1 MKLTNEQKRL
11 IRSNLVNFRSVVL
24 ANDSET
30 ELKSPQFHYDLSDLL
45 LNEKVNVAIEMFR
58 ESGKSS
64 YALRTFPLYCLAYP
78 NKKRDYIVIIKGNQT
93 LASNKLKELV
103 EEYNNNPLVKHN
115 LVSIKEQNSQAF
127 SVDVKDES
135 GEIINIRIEAY
146 GKGASVR
153 GLSNQDRRPKIIILD
168 DIQDHEDARSE
179 TVTETD
185 WNWFLSD
192 IIFLGKTARV
202 FLIGNNLGERCVIE
216 KTINNAKELKFKPIR
231 IPVMI
236 DGKPTWEEKQSLEE
250 IEEERANYAAMGK
263 LDIWYAEKMCQAL
276 AEESKIF
283 KEEDYRYY
291 SPERKE
297 DLIGRCNLFACL
309 DPASSTNSSA
319 CYRAITITGVDSEN
333 YWFLLDVL
341 YGRWDSAETID
352 KIFDCVRK
360 YGLRTFHIEKGWYIQ
375 VIEPF
380 LNQEMQKRNCFFNVV
395 PLEHAKQGSKLER
408 IKILQPR
415 FKAHTVYF
423 PDRVEWL
430 AELKTELAGVT
441 KDEIKS
447 EYIDCVDALAMTE
460 QVALPPINSKISYNE
475 TFRRE
480 KIARQ
485 QRSQSLFEIA
495 GY

>member
-1 MKLTNEQKRL
+1 MNLSNEQRKL

-24 ANDSET
+24 TNDSET
-30 ELKSPQFHYDLSDLL
+30 ELKSPKFHYELSDLL
-45 LNEKVNVAIEMFR
+45 LKEKSNVAVEMFR

-78 NKKRDYIVIIKGNQT
+78 DRKRDFIVIIKGNQT

-103 EEYNNNPLVKHN
+103 EEYNNNPLIRHN
-115 LVSIKEQNSQAF
+115 LVAIKEQNSQCF
-127 SVDVKDES
+127 SVDVRNEKDE
-135 GEIINIRIEAY
+135 IVNIRIEAY
-146 GKGASVR
+146 GKGASIR

-216 KTINNAKELKFKPIR
+216 RTINNAEELKFKPIK
-231 IPVMI
+231 IPVMV
-236 DGKPTWEEKQSLEE
+236 DGVPTWEEKQNLQE
-250 IEEERANYAAMGK
+250 IEEERASYAAMGK

-276 AEESKIF
+276 AEESRIF

-297 DLIGRCNLFACL
+297 DLIGRCNLYACL
-309 DPASSTNSSA
+309 DPASSTNPAA
-319 CYRAITITGVDSEN
+319 CYRAITIVGVDSEN
-333 YWFLLDVL
+333 YWFILDVL
-341 YGRWDSAETID
+341 YGRWDSAETIE
-352 KIFDCVRK
+352 KIFNCVIK
-360 YGLRTFHIEKGWYIQ
+360 YGLRTFHIEKGWYVQ

-380 LNQEMQKRNCFFNVV
+380 LNQEMQKRNVFFNVV

-423 PDRVEWL
+423 PDKADWL
-430 AELKTELAGVT
+430 PELKSELAGVT

-460 QVALPPINSKISYNE
+460 QVALPPVNSKISYNE
-475 TFRRE
+475 TFRRDQ
-480 KIARQ
+480 KIRQ
-485 QRSQSLFEIA
+485 QNTQSLFEIA

>member
-1 MKLTNEQKRL
+1 MNLSNEQKRL
-11 IRSNLVNFRSVVL
+11 IKSNLVNFRSVVL

-30 ELKSPQFHYDLSDLL
+30 ELKSPEFHYELSDLL
-45 LNEKVNVAIEMFR
+45 LKEKSNVAVEMFR

-78 NKKRDYIVIIKGNQT
+78 DRKRDFIVIIKGNQT

-103 EEYNNNPLVKHN
+103 EEYNNNPLIRHN
-115 LVSIKEQNSQAF
+115 LVSIKEQNSQVF
-127 SVDVKDES
+127 SVDVKNEK
-135 GEIINIRIEAY
+135 GEVINIRIEAY
-146 GKGASVR
+146 GKGASIR

-216 KTINNAKELKFKPIR
+216 RTINNAEELKFKPIK
-231 IPVMI
+231 IPVMV
-236 DGKPTWEEKQSLEE
+236 DGVPTWEEKQNLKE
-250 IEEERANYAAMGK
+250 IEEERASYAAMGK

-276 AEESKIF
+276 AEESRIF

-297 DLIGRCNLFACL
+297 DLIGRCNLYACL
-309 DPASSTNSSA
+309 DPASSTNPAA
-319 CYRAITITGVDSEN
+319 CYRAITIVGVDSEN
-333 YWFLLDVL
+333 YWFILDVL
-341 YGRWDSAETID
+341 YGRWDSAETIE
-352 KIFDCVRK
+352 KIFNCVIK
-360 YGLRTFHIEKGWYIQ
+360 YGLRTFHIEKGWYVQ

-380 LNQEMQKRNCFFNVV
+380 LNQEMQKRNVFFNVV

-423 PDRVEWL
+423 PDKADWL
-430 AELKTELAGVT
+430 PELKSELAGVT

-460 QVALPPINSKISYNE
+460 QVALPPVNSKISYNE
-475 TFRRE
+475 TFRRDQ
-480 KIARQ
+480 KIRQ
-485 QRSQSLFEIA
+485 QNTQSLFEIA

>member
-1 MKLTNEQKRL
+1 MNLSNEQKRL

-24 ANDSET
+24 SNDMET
-30 ELKSPQFHYDLSDLL
+30 ELESPKFHYDLSDLL
-45 LNEKVNVAIEMFR
+45 LNDKSNVAVEMFR

-78 NKKRDYIVIIKGNQT
+78 DKKRDFIVIVKNNQT
-93 LASNKLKELV
+93 HASDKLKELIA
-103 EEYNNNPLVKHN
+103 EYENNPLIRHN
-115 LVSIKEQNSQAF
+115 LVGIKEQNAQAF
-127 SVDVKDES
+127 SVDVKNEK
-135 GEIINIRIEAY
+135 GEIINVRIEAY
-146 GKGASVR
+146 GKGASIR
-153 GLSNQDRRPKIIILD
+153 GLSNQDRRPKVIVLD

-192 IIFLGKTARV
+192 INFLGKTARI

-216 KTINNAKELKFKPIR
+216 RVINNAEQLKFKAIR
-231 IPVMI
+231 IPVII
-236 DGKPTWEEKQSLEE
+236 DGKPTWEAKQSLAE
-250 IEEERANYAAMGK
+250 IEEERSNYAAMGK

-276 AEESKIF
+276 AEESRIF
-283 KEEDYRYY
+283 KDEDYRYY
-291 SPERKE
+291 SPQRKD
-297 DLIGRCNLFACL
+297 DLIGRCNLYACL
-309 DPASSTNSSA
+309 DPASSTNPAA
-319 CYRAITITGVDSEN
+319 CYRAITVTAVDSEN
-333 YWFLLDVL
+333 YWFILDVL

-360 YGLRTFHIEKGWYIQ
+360 YGLKTFHIEKGWYVQ

-380 LNQEMQKRNCFFNVV
+380 LMQEQRNRNTFFNIV

-423 PDRVEWL
+423 PDTAEWL
-430 AELKTELAGVT
+430 AELKSELAGVT

-460 QVALPPINSKISYNE
+460 QVALPPVNSKISYNE

-480 KIARQ
+480 KQLRQ
-485 QRSQSLFEIA
+485 QRNQSLFEIA